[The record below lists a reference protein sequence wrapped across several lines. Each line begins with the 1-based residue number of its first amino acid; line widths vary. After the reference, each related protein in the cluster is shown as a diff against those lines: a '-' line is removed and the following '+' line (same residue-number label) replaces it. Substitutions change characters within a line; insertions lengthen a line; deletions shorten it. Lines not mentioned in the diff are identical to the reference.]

1 MPTQAS
7 LNRINNPTFQ
17 TLTGGGIESAGSF
30 KNELYKGQYSDII
43 DAKKYKSMG
52 DKYKQRALR
61 FGNII
66 KNYNPPST
74 GGNEFVLQNLLSGRS
89 Y

>member
-1 MPTQAS
+1 
-7 LNRINNPTFQ
+7 
-17 TLTGGGIESAGSF
+17 
-30 KNELYKGQYSDII
+30 
-43 DAKKYKSMG
+43 MG

-61 FGNII
+61 LGDFI